1 MDAYKFST
9 CHLRIIEGLNP
20 YFVTEF
26 LLHRFRAKCQYGAA
40 KAAKEEEEEEEE
52 RKTKAHGIMH
62 RALLD

>member
-9 CHLRIIEGLNP
+9 CHLRIIEGLDP

-40 KAAKEEEEEEEE
+40 KAAKEEEE

>member
-9 CHLRIIEGLNP
+9 CHLRIIEGLDP

-40 KAAKEEEEEEEE
+40 KEEEE
-52 RKTKAHGIMH
+52 RKTKAHGIMR